1 MADIR
6 ISPRGVACLWLSHI
20 RWSRLIGVFLLCL
33 IILAVIS
40 HNYLTDI
47 NSDPPDTHKSRIQLQ
62 HDEDDLQSQKLNK
75 EIKSLR
81 KIKASVNNELRD
93 MENKRQKLQ
102 FQISG
107 YQKQVRNRES
117 DLFKAS
123 VNNEL
128 RDMENKRQKLQFQI
142 SGYQKQV
149 RNRESGLFKASV
161 NNELRDM
168 ENKRQKLQFQ
178 ISGYQKQV
186 RNRESGLFKA
196 SINNE
201 LRDMENKRQKL
212 QFQISGYQ
220 KQRIRFIQSLRQQ

>member
-1 MADIR
+1 LTEALTKSD
-6 ISPRGVACLWLSHI
+6 S
-20 RWSRLIGVFLLCL
+20 LILTCFWYRL

-47 NSDPPDTHKSRIQLQ
+47 NRDPRDTHKSRIQLQ

-117 DLFKAS
+117 DLFKAY

-128 RDMENKRQKLQFQI
+128 HDMENKRQKLQFQRPLGI
-142 SGYQKQV
+142 
-149 RNRESGLFKASV
+149 F
-161 NNELRDM
+161 
-168 ENKRQKLQFQ
+168 
-178 ISGYQKQV
+178 
-186 RNRESGLFKA
+186 
-196 SINNE
+196 
-201 LRDMENKRQKL
+201 
-212 QFQISGYQ
+212 
-220 KQRIRFIQSLRQQ
+220 